1 MNGRPR
7 SSVRKGAR
15 KDTITPVSEE
25 KTEPEPTVSRIS
37 SNNTE
42 STTEKS
48 QYFPKENLVTIQ
60 DFEPEREEEQTE
72 DKTKTKQTK
81 KQKRSKRK
89 QKKNKQKNQNKM
101 KIIHVD

>member
-15 KDTITPVSEE
+15 KDTITPVS
-25 KTEPEPTVSRIS
+25 EPTVSRIS